1 MRYIGTIKI
10 KKYIEVGINADSC
23 EEALTALKK
32 YALDMDWDV
41 CDEEYDECIVD
52 EEILSESEK
61 DFGEREWKLLGPEKI
76 DAEEYL

>member
-23 EEALTALKK
+23 EEALIALKN
-32 YALDMDWDV
+32 YARDMDWDV
-41 CDEEYDECIVD
+41 CDEEYDECIID

-61 DFGEREWKLLGPEKI
+61 DFGKNEWRLVPEKI